1 MKDLSIKVSIANR
14 VYPLTVQ
21 AEEEENI
28 RKAVKEINEMIKEY
42 EQNYAV
48 KDKQD
53 LLAMCAL
60 QFGTQKLDLEQ
71 NASLQDAQAE
81 KKLKELDQFVSKHS

>member
-1 MKDLSIKVSIANR
+1 MKDLSIKVTIANR

-21 AEEEENI
+21 ENEEENI
-28 RKAVKEINEMIKEY
+28 RKAVKEINEMLRDY

-60 QFGTQKLDLEQ
+60 QFGTKKIDLEQ
-71 NASLQDAQAE
+71 HASLQDAASE
-81 KKLKELDQFVSKHS
+81 EKLKALEKFVDLHL